1 MWWRLK
7 LKKYLLVGKIALKYI
22 YYRFLQHVYPTPRIE
37 GGRYKVNYVLNDR
50 VYTMLI
56 KKKRGPPRLLCAT
69 NEEGDNVTETV
80 MGYLGP
86 NEDFHGGA
94 ALRPSDMGLGVMTVL
109 LRNGKETRI
118 EAETIWDWKKLEN
131 TEE

>member
-1 MWWRLK
+1 M
-7 LKKYLLVGKIALKYI
+7 
-22 YYRFLQHVYPTPRIE
+22 
-37 GGRYKVNYVLNDR
+37 
-50 VYTMLI
+50 
-56 KKKRGPPRLLCAT
+56 
-69 NEEGDNVTETV
+69 V

-94 ALRPSDMGLGVMTVL
+94 ALRPSDMGLGAMTVL

>member
-1 MWWRLK
+1 
-7 LKKYLLVGKIALKYI
+7 
-22 YYRFLQHVYPTPRIE
+22 
-37 GGRYKVNYVLNDR
+37 
-50 VYTMLI
+50 MLI

-86 NEDFHGGA
+86 NEDFHGGV
-94 ALRPSDMGLGVMTVL
+94 ALSPSDMGLGAMTIL

-131 TEE
+131 TEEE